1 MPLLCRQ
8 KNVTCVFVS
17 RKYRVEKLMN
27 LLQRFTHGEIDAF
40 ETLVHQFQGDIYA
53 WTVRIVRDPGVAED
67 LTVETLWRIYGAR
80 HQFRPDGNFGAWA
93 RRIATNLAIDHLRR
107 NRSERSL
114 AAEPAGVQRPDPLV
128 QLEIRE
134 RIQQAFRGLPAK
146 LQVAATL
153 ALVEELPYDEIAS
166 ALGTSVGAVKLRVF
180 RAVRILRK
188 RLRQA
193 GIRPE

>member
-1 MPLLCRQ
+1 MD
-8 KNVTCVFVS
+8 
-17 RKYRVEKLMN
+17 

-40 ETLVHQFQGDIYA
+40 ETLVRQFQGDIYA

-67 LTVETLWRIYGAR
+67 LTVETLWRVYRAR

-93 RRIATNLAIDHLRR
+93 RRIATNLAIDHLRH
-107 NRSERSL
+107 NRPEQSFP
-114 AAEPAGVQRPDPLV
+114 AEPAGVPHPDPLV
-128 QLEIRE
+128 QRE
-134 RIQQAFRGLPAK
+134 THQRIQQAFRRLPTK

-153 ALVEELPYDEIAS
+153 ALVEELPYNEIAG

-180 RAVRILRK
+180 RAVRLLRK
-188 RLRQA
+188 CLSQG

>member
-1 MPLLCRQ
+1 MD
-8 KNVTCVFVS
+8 
-17 RKYRVEKLMN
+17 

-53 WTVRIVRDPGVAED
+53 WIVRIVRDPGTAED
-67 LTVETLWRIYGAR
+67 LTVETLWRVYRAR
-80 HQFRPDGNFGAWA
+80 HRFRPDGNFGAWA
-93 RRIATNLAIDHLRR
+93 RRIATNLAIDQLRR
-107 NRSERSL
+107 NRPEQSFPT
-114 AAEPAGVQRPDPLV
+114 EPAGVPQPDPLL
-128 QLEIRE
+128 QSEARE
-134 RIQQAFRGLPAK
+134 TIQQAFRRLPAK

-153 ALVEELPYDEIAS
+153 ALVEELSYDEIAS

-188 RLRQA
+188 RLSQT

>member
-1 MPLLCRQ
+1 MD
-8 KNVTCVFVS
+8 
-17 RKYRVEKLMN
+17 

-40 ETLVHQFQGDIYA
+40 ETLVRQFQGDIYA

-67 LTVETLWRIYGAR
+67 LTAETLWRVYCAR

-93 RRIATNLAIDHLRR
+93 RRIATNLAIDHMRR
-107 NRSERSL
+107 NRPEQSL
-114 AAEPAGVQRPDPLV
+114 PAELAGAAQPDPLV
-128 QLEIRE
+128 QSETHE
-134 RIQQAFRGLPAK
+134 RIQQAFRRLPAK
-146 LQVAATL
+146 LLVAATL

-180 RAVRILRK
+180 RAIRILRK
-188 RLRQA
+188 RLSQA